1 MEKIN
6 RPGLRASLPVDE
18 FRAWY
23 WLKEELV
30 GFCRF
35 QRLPTSGS
43 KRELEARIH
52 AFLSGAS
59 VARLAAA
66 KRRAGRM
73 PRTFTMETVIG
84 EGWRCGPALGAFFR
98 QVVGKGFHFNADTR
112 AFIHNGAGKTL
123 GDVALCY
130 QNSVRPGRA
139 KSEIPEQLEYNRHFR
154 EYFEQHPEA
163 TREDA
168 ITAWWAKRTT
178 RKRPV

>member
-1 MEKIN
+1 MEEIS
-6 RPGLRASLPVDE
+6 RPRLCASLQVEE

-30 GFCRF
+30 GFCRL
-35 QRLPTSGS
+35 RGLPTSGS
-43 KRELEARIH
+43 KRELEQRIH
-52 AFLSGAS
+52 VLLSGAHTADRS
-59 VARLAAA
+59 RA

-98 QVVGKGFHFNADTR
+98 QVVGKGFRFNADTR
-112 AFIHNGAGKTL
+112 AFIHSGVGKTL
-123 GDVALCY
+123 GDAALCY

-139 KSEIPEQLEYNRHFR
+139 KPEIPEQLEYNRHFR

-178 RKRPV
+178 RKK